1 MRLRLLFKY
10 PFILLVVVLTM
21 GVSTAFAQTS
31 SFTYQ
36 GRLTD
41 GGKPA
46 NGNYDLQFALFD
58 SLSGGTQVGSTQT
71 MNTVAVSNGV
81 FTVSLDFGA
90 NAFTG
95 ASRFLEISARPTG
108 GSFTL
113 LTPRQQVTSTPYAI
127 RSANASSADTA
138 TNATNA
144 TNATTATN
152 ATQLGGIAASQY
164 VQTNDSRLSDAR
176 PPTPGSSNYIQN
188 TASAHASRNFN
199 ISGNGAGG
207 GTLAGNVVNA
217 TTQFN
222 LSGSRILSNA
232 GTNNIFA
239 GIGAGAANTTGAR
252 NTLVGKNAGLTQTI
266 GTDNT
271 FIGFEA
277 GKLDEGSPGSGNGN
291 VNTFVGSLAGT

>member
-1 MRLRLLFKY
+1 MVLCLFAGASA
-10 PFILLVVVLTM
+10 V
-21 GVSTAFAQTS
+21 FAQTS
-31 SFTYQ
+31 SFIYQ

-41 GGKPA
+41 GGTAA
-46 NGNYDLQFALFD
+46 NGNYDLQFAIFD
-58 SLSGGTQVGSTQT
+58 SLSGGAQVGSTQT
-71 MNTVAVSNGV
+71 INTVPVSNGV

-95 ASRFLEISARPTG
+95 ASRFLEISARPAG

-176 PPTPGSSNYIQN
+176 PPTAGSSNYIQN
-188 TASAHASRNFN
+188 TASAQASSNFN
-199 ISGNGAGG
+199 ISGNGTAG
-207 GTLAGNVVNA
+207 GTLAGNIVNA
-217 TTQFN
+217 TTQYN
-222 LSGSRILSNA
+222 LNGSRILSNPGNNNLFVGGDA
-232 GTNNIFA
+232 GATNPTGDGNNFFGSFA
-239 GIGAGAANTTGAR
+239 GQRDSTGCC
-252 NTLVGKNAGLTQTI
+252 NAFFG
-266 GTDNT
+266 
-271 FIGFEA
+271 
-277 GKLDEGSPGSGNGN
+277 
-291 VNTFVGSLAGT
+291 